1 MSIKSIEIKNFKTIK
16 DSKIEFKRNL
26 SAIYGPNGTGKTA
39 IIEVLDIMKSYFI
52 KPFRKVNTLKEKE
65 EHFKEK
71 ILKGISIDKKNT
83 IISIIFSIDRFDY
96 KVLVEFN
103 KYTDDFLYVSRE
115 ELSFKEAN
123 SRKKFKNIIRVSN
136 VQDAISPEI
145 YIENSTKNEF
155 NNIENSILKIIEGG
169 SKKFITDF
177 GNLSSSLGLIV
188 KYFMSICSEKKKE
201 YKSIP
206 KALSL
211 VIKKLIKIQKI
222 FLNMVIITLKEQ
234 ALYNLNLLI
243 PMNIHTDN
251 AHGTLAVNY
260 RDSKG
265 NIYSEREAKI
275 LEDTVKEINL
285 VFSTIIPNSNLSTER
300 KVTSLEGEE
309 LKIGVNIYV
318 EREGRKLLLDQESTG
333 VIKIVSLLSIILY
346 YIKDKN
352 AIVAIDEFDIHIFE
366 YLLALFL
373 EKISLYAR
381 GQLIFTAHNLLPM
394 EKLDKE
400 CIIISTKDEEKG
412 VKYVY
417 LKGASVTTNLRQK
430 YLRSQTMWTEENI
443 EPLLLNSSAL
453 EMFIKKL
460 VI

>member
-16 DSKIEFKRNL
+16 DSKIEFRRNL

-52 KPFRKVNTLKEKE
+52 NPFMKDKSLEN
-65 EHFKEK
+65 K
-71 ILKGISIDKKNT
+71 ILKGISIGEKKLM
-83 IISIIFSIDRFDY
+83 IDIVFSIDEFDY
-96 KVLVEFN
+96 KILVEFN
-103 KYTDDFLYVSRE
+103 KYTDDSLYVSRE
-115 ELSFKEAN
+115 ELSFKETN
-123 SRKKFKNIIRVSN
+123 SRRKFKNIVKIVN
-136 VQDAISPEI
+136 NENLLSPEI
-145 YIENSTKNEF
+145 YIENSTKNNFDILEK
-155 NNIENSILKIIEGG
+155 SILKGIEGG
-169 SKKFITDF
+169 AKRFINDF
-177 GNLSSSLGLIV
+177 ANLSSYLSLII
-188 KYFMSICSEKKKE
+188 KYANLKDNKTT
-201 YKSIP
+201 SIP
-206 KALSL
+206 KKLDSL
-211 VIKKLIKIQKI
+211 MTQFAKIQKI

-243 PMNIHTDN
+243 PMNIHTN
-251 AHGTLAVNY
+251 NVHGTLAVNY
-260 RDSKG
+260 RDSIG
-265 NIYSEREAKI
+265 NIYTEKEAEI
-275 LEDTVKEINL
+275 LEETVKEINSI
-285 VFSTIIPNSNLSTER
+285 FSTIIPNSKLSTER
-300 KVTSLEGEE
+300 KITSLEGEE

-333 VIKIVSLLSIILY
+333 VIKLVSLLSIILY

-352 AIVAIDEFDIHIFE
+352 AIVAIDEFDKHIFE

-400 CIIISTKDEEKG
+400 SIIISTKDRKKG
-412 VKYVY
+412 VSYVY

>member
-39 IIEVLDIMKSYFI
+39 IIEILDVMRSYFTN
-52 KPFRKVNTLKEKE
+52 PFMKDDTLKEKL
-65 EHFKEK
+65 
-71 ILKGISIDKKNT
+71 LKGISIGEKNL
-83 IISIIFSIDRFDY
+83 IIIIIFSIDKFDY

-103 KYTDDFLYVSRE
+103 KLNEEYLYVSRE
-115 ELSFKEAN
+115 ELSLKEAN
-123 SRKKFKNIIRVSN
+123 SRKKFKSIARVINS
-136 VQDAISPEI
+136 QDLVSPEI
-145 YIENSTKNEF
+145 YIENSVKNNFDILEK
-155 NNIENSILKIIEGG
+155 SIFKEIEGG
-169 SKKFITDF
+169 AKRFINEF
-177 GNLSSSLGLIV
+177 SNLSSYLSLIV
-188 KYFMSICSEKKKE
+188 KYYNYNSKEKELTSFSKE
-201 YKSIP
+201 LTS
-206 KALSL
+206 
-211 VIKKLIKIQKI
+211 VITELLKIQKI

-243 PMNIHTDN
+243 PMNIHTNN

-260 RDSKG
+260 GDSKR

-275 LEDTVKEINL
+275 LEDTVKEINSI
-285 VFSTIIPNSNLSTER
+285 FSTIIPNSKLSTER

-318 EREGRKLLLDQESTG
+318 ERDGRKLLLDQESTG
-333 VIKIVSLLSIILY
+333 VIKLVSLLSIILY
-346 YIKDKN
+346 YIKDKE
-352 AIVAIDEFDIHIFE
+352 AIVVIDEFDIHIFE

-373 EKISLYAR
+373 EKISLYAK

-400 CIIISTKDEEKG
+400 SIIISTKDEEKG

-430 YLRSQTMWTEENI
+430 YLRSQSMWTEENI

>member
-39 IIEVLDIMKSYFI
+39 IIEVLDIMKSYFVN
-52 KPFRKVNTLKEKE
+52 PFMKCETLEK
-65 EHFKEK
+65 K
-71 ILKGISIDKKNT
+71 ILKGISIGEKNL
-83 IISIIFSIDRFDY
+83 IIDVIFSIDEFDY
-96 KVLVEFN
+96 KILVEFN
-103 KYTDDFLYVSRE
+103 KYTDDSLYVSRE
-115 ELSFKEAN
+115 ELSFKETN
-123 SRKKFKNIIRVSN
+123 SKRKFKNIVKIVN
-136 VQDAISPEI
+136 NENLLSPEI
-145 YIENSTKNEF
+145 YIENSTKNNFDILEK
-155 NNIENSILKIIEGG
+155 SILSQIEGG
-169 SKKFITDF
+169 AKRFINDF
-177 GNLSSSLGLIV
+177 ANLSSYLSLII
-188 KYFMSICSEKKKE
+188 KYANIKDNEKV
-201 YKSIP
+201 SIP
-206 KALSL
+206 EKLSL
-211 VIKKLIKIQKI
+211 VMTHFSKIEKI
-222 FLNMVIITLKEQ
+222 FLDMVIITLEEQ

-243 PMNIHTDN
+243 PMNIHTN
-251 AHGTLAVNY
+251 KVHGTLAVNY
-260 RDSKG
+260 RDSIG
-265 NIYSEREAKI
+265 NIYTEKEAEI
-275 LEDTVKEINL
+275 LEETVKEINSI
-285 VFSTIIPNSNLSTER
+285 FSTIIPNSKLSTER
-300 KVTSLEGEE
+300 KITSLEGEE
-309 LKIGVNIYV
+309 LKVGVNIYV

-333 VIKIVSLLSIILY
+333 VIKLVSLLSIILY

-373 EKISLYAR
+373 EKVALYAK

-400 CIIISTKDEEKG
+400 SIIISTKDEKKG
-412 VKYVY
+412 VSYVY

>member
-52 KPFRKVNTLKEKE
+52 NPFMKCETLEK
-65 EHFKEK
+65 K
-71 ILKGISIDKKNT
+71 ILKGISIGEKNL
-83 IISIIFSIDRFDY
+83 IIDIIFSIDEFDY
-96 KVLVEFN
+96 KILVEFN
-103 KYTDDFLYVSRE
+103 KYTDDSLYVSRE
-115 ELSFKEAN
+115 ELSFKETN
-123 SRKKFKNIIRVSN
+123 SKRKFKNIVKIVN
-136 VQDAISPEI
+136 NENLLSPEI
-145 YIENSTKNEF
+145 YIENSTKNNFDILEK
-155 NNIENSILKIIEGG
+155 SILSHIEGG
-169 SKKFITDF
+169 AKRFINDF
-177 GNLSSSLGLIV
+177 ANLSSYLSLIM
-188 KYFMSICSEKKKE
+188 KYSNIKDIEKFSVPEK
-201 YKSIP
+201 
-206 KALSL
+206 LSL
-211 VIKKLIKIQKI
+211 VMTHFSKIEKI
-222 FLNMVIITLKEQ
+222 FLDMVIITLEEQ

-243 PMNIHTDN
+243 PMNIHTN
-251 AHGTLAVNY
+251 KVHGTLAVNY
-260 RDSKG
+260 RDSIG
-265 NIYSEREAKI
+265 NIYTEKEAEI
-275 LEDTVKEINL
+275 LEETVKEINSI
-285 VFSTIIPNSNLSTER
+285 FSTIIPNSKLSTER
-300 KVTSLEGEE
+300 KITSLEGEE
-309 LKIGVNIYV
+309 LKVGVNIYV

-333 VIKIVSLLSIILY
+333 VIKLVSLLSIILY

-373 EKISLYAR
+373 EKVALYAK

-400 CIIISTKDEEKG
+400 SIIISTKDEKKG
-412 VKYVY
+412 VSYVY

>member
-52 KPFRKVNTLKEKE
+52 NPFMKCETLEK
-65 EHFKEK
+65 K
-71 ILKGISIDKKNT
+71 ILKGISIGEKNL
-83 IISIIFSIDRFDY
+83 IIDIIFSIDEFDY
-96 KVLVEFN
+96 KILVKFN
-103 KYTDDFLYVSRE
+103 KYTDDSLYVSRE
-115 ELSFKEAN
+115 ELSFKETN
-123 SRKKFKNIIRVSN
+123 SKRKFKNIVKIVN
-136 VQDAISPEI
+136 NENLLSPEI
-145 YIENSTKNEF
+145 YIENSTKNNFDILEK
-155 NNIENSILKIIEGG
+155 SILSHIEGG
-169 SKKFITDF
+169 AKRFINDF
-177 GNLSSSLGLIV
+177 ANLSSYLSLIM
-188 KYFMSICSEKKKE
+188 KYSNIKDIEKFSVPEK
-201 YKSIP
+201 
-206 KALSL
+206 LSL
-211 VIKKLIKIQKI
+211 VMTHFSKIEKI
-222 FLNMVIITLKEQ
+222 FLDMVIITLEEQ

-243 PMNIHTDN
+243 PMNIHTN
-251 AHGTLAVNY
+251 KVHGTLAVNY
-260 RDSKG
+260 RDSIG
-265 NIYSEREAKI
+265 NIYTEKEAEI
-275 LEDTVKEINL
+275 LEETVKEINSI
-285 VFSTIIPNSNLSTER
+285 FSTIIPNSKLSTER
-300 KVTSLEGEE
+300 KITSLEGEE
-309 LKIGVNIYV
+309 LKVGVNIYV

-333 VIKIVSLLSIILY
+333 VIKLVSLLSIILY

-373 EKISLYAR
+373 EKVALYAK

-400 CIIISTKDEEKG
+400 SIIISTKDEKKG
-412 VKYVY
+412 VSYVY

>member
-39 IIEVLDIMKSYFI
+39 IIEVLDIMKSYFVN
-52 KPFRKVNTLKEKE
+52 PFMKCETLEK
-65 EHFKEK
+65 K
-71 ILKGISIDKKNT
+71 ILKGISIGEKNL
-83 IISIIFSIDRFDY
+83 IIDVIFSIDEFDY
-96 KVLVEFN
+96 KILVEFN
-103 KYTDDFLYVSRE
+103 KYTDDSLYVSRE
-115 ELSFKEAN
+115 ELSFKETN
-123 SRKKFKNIIRVSN
+123 SKRKFKNIVKIVN
-136 VQDAISPEI
+136 NENLLSPEI
-145 YIENSTKNEF
+145 YIENSTKNNFDILEK
-155 NNIENSILKIIEGG
+155 SILKGIEGG
-169 SKKFITDF
+169 AKRFINDF
-177 GNLSSSLGLIV
+177 ANLSSYLSLIM
-188 KYFMSICSEKKKE
+188 KYANIKDNEKVSVPEK
-201 YKSIP
+201 
-206 KALSL
+206 LSL
-211 VIKKLIKIQKI
+211 VMTHFSKIEKI
-222 FLNMVIITLKEQ
+222 FLDMVIITLEEQ

-243 PMNIHTDN
+243 PMNIHTN
-251 AHGTLAVNY
+251 KAHGTLAVNY
-260 RDSKG
+260 RNSIG
-265 NIYSEREAKI
+265 NIYTEKEAEI
-275 LEDTVKEINL
+275 LEETVKEINSI
-285 VFSTIIPNSNLSTER
+285 FSTIIPNSKLSTER
-300 KVTSLEGEE
+300 KITSLEGEE
-309 LKIGVNIYV
+309 LKVGVNIYV

-333 VIKIVSLLSIILY
+333 VIKLVSLLSIILY

-373 EKISLYAR
+373 EKVTLYAK

-400 CIIISTKDEEKG
+400 SIIISTKDEKKG

>member
-1 MSIKSIEIKNFKTIK
+1 MSIKSMEIKNFKTIK

-39 IIEVLDIMKSYFI
+39 IIEVLDIMKLYFVN
-52 KPFRKVNTLKEKE
+52 PFMKCETLEK
-65 EHFKEK
+65 K
-71 ILKGISIDKKNT
+71 ILKGISIGEKNL
-83 IISIIFSIDRFDY
+83 IIDVIFSIDEFDY
-96 KVLVEFN
+96 KILVEFN
-103 KYTDDFLYVSRE
+103 KYTDDSLYVSRE
-115 ELSFKEAN
+115 ELSFKETN
-123 SRKKFKNIIRVSN
+123 SKRKFKNIVKIVN
-136 VQDAISPEI
+136 NENLLSPEI
-145 YIENSTKNEF
+145 YIENSTKNNFDILEK
-155 NNIENSILKIIEGG
+155 SILSQIEGG
-169 SKKFITDF
+169 AKRFINDF
-177 GNLSSSLGLIV
+177 ANLSSYLSLII
-188 KYFMSICSEKKKE
+188 KYANIKDNEKV
-201 YKSIP
+201 SIP
-206 KALSL
+206 EKLSL
-211 VIKKLIKIQKI
+211 VMTHFSKIEKI
-222 FLNMVIITLKEQ
+222 FLDMVIITLEEQ

-243 PMNIHTDN
+243 PMNIHTN
-251 AHGTLAVNY
+251 KAHGTLAVNY
-260 RDSKG
+260 RDSIG
-265 NIYSEREAKI
+265 NIYTEKEAEI
-275 LEDTVKEINL
+275 LEETVKEINSI
-285 VFSTIIPNSNLSTER
+285 FSTIIPNSKLSTER
-300 KVTSLEGEE
+300 KITSLEGEE
-309 LKIGVNIYV
+309 LKVGVNIYV

-333 VIKIVSLLSIILY
+333 VIKLVSLLSIILY

-373 EKISLYAR
+373 EKVALYAK

-400 CIIISTKDEEKG
+400 SIIISTKDEKKG
-412 VKYVY
+412 VSYVY

>member
-39 IIEVLDIMKSYFI
+39 IIEVLDIMKLYFVN
-52 KPFRKVNTLKEKE
+52 PFMKCETLEK
-65 EHFKEK
+65 K
-71 ILKGISIDKKNT
+71 ILKGISIGEKNL
-83 IISIIFSIDRFDY
+83 IIDVIFSIDEFDY
-96 KVLVEFN
+96 KILVEFN
-103 KYTDDFLYVSRE
+103 KYTDDSLYVSRE
-115 ELSFKEAN
+115 ELSFKETN
-123 SRKKFKNIIRVSN
+123 SKRKFKNIVKIVN
-136 VQDAISPEI
+136 NENLLSPEI
-145 YIENSTKNEF
+145 YIENSTKNNFDILEK
-155 NNIENSILKIIEGG
+155 SILSQIEGG
-169 SKKFITDF
+169 AKRFINDF
-177 GNLSSSLGLIV
+177 ANLSSYLSLII
-188 KYFMSICSEKKKE
+188 KYANIKDNEKV
-201 YKSIP
+201 SIP
-206 KALSL
+206 EKLSL
-211 VIKKLIKIQKI
+211 VMTHFSKIEKI
-222 FLNMVIITLKEQ
+222 FLDMVIITLEEQ

-243 PMNIHTDN
+243 PMNIHTN
-251 AHGTLAVNY
+251 KVHGTLAVNY
-260 RDSKG
+260 RDSIG
-265 NIYSEREAKI
+265 NIYTEKEAEI
-275 LEDTVKEINL
+275 LEETVKEINSI
-285 VFSTIIPNSNLSTER
+285 FSTIIPNSKLSTER
-300 KVTSLEGEE
+300 KITSLEGEE
-309 LKIGVNIYV
+309 LKVGVNIYV

-333 VIKIVSLLSIILY
+333 VIKLVSLLSIILY

-373 EKISLYAR
+373 EKVVLYAK

-400 CIIISTKDEEKG
+400 SIIISTKDEKKG
-412 VKYVY
+412 VSYVY

>member
-1 MSIKSIEIKNFKTIK
+1 
-16 DSKIEFKRNL
+16 
-26 SAIYGPNGTGKTA
+26 
-39 IIEVLDIMKSYFI
+39 
-52 KPFRKVNTLKEKE
+52 
-65 EHFKEK
+65 
-71 ILKGISIDKKNT
+71 
-83 IISIIFSIDRFDY
+83 
-96 KVLVEFN
+96 
-103 KYTDDFLYVSRE
+103 
-115 ELSFKEAN
+115 
-123 SRKKFKNIIRVSN
+123 
-136 VQDAISPEI
+136 
-145 YIENSTKNEF
+145 
-155 NNIENSILKIIEGG
+155 
-169 SKKFITDF
+169 
-177 GNLSSSLGLIV
+177 
-188 KYFMSICSEKKKE
+188 MSICSEKKKE

>member
-39 IIEVLDIMKSYFI
+39 IIEVLDIMKLYFVN
-52 KPFRKVNTLKEKE
+52 PFMKCETLEK
-65 EHFKEK
+65 K
-71 ILKGISIDKKNT
+71 ILKGISIGEKNL
-83 IISIIFSIDRFDY
+83 IIDVIFSIDEFDY
-96 KVLVEFN
+96 KILVEFN
-103 KYTDDFLYVSRE
+103 KYTDDSLYVSRE
-115 ELSFKEAN
+115 ELSFKETN
-123 SRKKFKNIIRVSN
+123 SKRKFKNIVKIVN
-136 VQDAISPEI
+136 NENLLSPEI
-145 YIENSTKNEF
+145 YIENSTKNNFDILEK
-155 NNIENSILKIIEGG
+155 SILSQIEGG
-169 SKKFITDF
+169 AKRFINDF
-177 GNLSSSLGLIV
+177 ANLSSYLSLII
-188 KYFMSICSEKKKE
+188 KYANIKDNEKV
-201 YKSIP
+201 SIP
-206 KALSL
+206 EKLSL
-211 VIKKLIKIQKI
+211 VMTHFSKIEKI
-222 FLNMVIITLKEQ
+222 FLDMVIITLEEQ

-243 PMNIHTDN
+243 PMNIHTN
-251 AHGTLAVNY
+251 KAHGTLAVNY
-260 RDSKG
+260 RDSIG
-265 NIYSEREAKI
+265 NIYTEKEAEI
-275 LEDTVKEINL
+275 LEETVKEINSI
-285 VFSTIIPNSNLSTER
+285 FSTIIPNSKLSTER
-300 KVTSLEGEE
+300 KITSLEGEE
-309 LKIGVNIYV
+309 LKVGVNIYV

-333 VIKIVSLLSIILY
+333 VIKLVSLLSIILY

-373 EKISLYAR
+373 EKVTLYAK

-400 CIIISTKDEEKG
+400 SIIISTKDEKKG
-412 VKYVY
+412 VSYVY

>member
-39 IIEVLDIMKSYFI
+39 IIEVLDIMKSYFVN
-52 KPFRKVNTLKEKE
+52 PFMKCETLEK
-65 EHFKEK
+65 K
-71 ILKGISIDKKNT
+71 ILKGISIGEKNL
-83 IISIIFSIDRFDY
+83 IIDVIFSIDEFDY
-96 KVLVEFN
+96 KILVEFN
-103 KYTDDFLYVSRE
+103 KYTDDSLYVSRE
-115 ELSFKEAN
+115 ELSFKETN
-123 SRKKFKNIIRVSN
+123 SKRKFKNIVKIVN
-136 VQDAISPEI
+136 NENLLSPEI
-145 YIENSTKNEF
+145 YIENSTKNNFDILEK
-155 NNIENSILKIIEGG
+155 SILSQIEGG
-169 SKKFITDF
+169 AKRFINDF
-177 GNLSSSLGLIV
+177 ANLSSYLSLIM
-188 KYFMSICSEKKKE
+188 KYANIKDNEKI
-201 YKSIP
+201 SIP
-206 KALSL
+206 EKLSL
-211 VIKKLIKIQKI
+211 VMTHFSKIEKI
-222 FLNMVIITLKEQ
+222 FLDMVIITLEEQ

-243 PMNIHTDN
+243 PMNIHTN
-251 AHGTLAVNY
+251 KVHGTLAVNY
-260 RDSKG
+260 RDSIG
-265 NIYSEREAKI
+265 NIYTEKEAEI
-275 LEDTVKEINL
+275 LEETVKEINSI
-285 VFSTIIPNSNLSTER
+285 FSTIIPNSKLSTER
-300 KVTSLEGEE
+300 KITSLEGEE
-309 LKIGVNIYV
+309 LKVGVNIYV

-333 VIKIVSLLSIILY
+333 VIKLVSLLSIILY

-373 EKISLYAR
+373 EKVALYAK

-400 CIIISTKDEEKG
+400 SIIISTKDEKKG
-412 VKYVY
+412 VNYVY

>member
-39 IIEVLDIMKSYFI
+39 IIEVLDIMKLYFVN
-52 KPFRKVNTLKEKE
+52 PFMKCETLEK
-65 EHFKEK
+65 K
-71 ILKGISIDKKNT
+71 ILKGISIGEKNL
-83 IISIIFSIDRFDY
+83 IIDVIFSIDEFDY
-96 KVLVEFN
+96 KILVEFN
-103 KYTDDFLYVSRE
+103 KYTDDSLYVSRE
-115 ELSFKEAN
+115 ELSFKETN
-123 SRKKFKNIIRVSN
+123 SKRKFKNIVKIVN
-136 VQDAISPEI
+136 NENLLSPEI
-145 YIENSTKNEF
+145 YIENSTKNNFDILEK
-155 NNIENSILKIIEGG
+155 SILSHIEGG
-169 SKKFITDF
+169 AKRFINDF
-177 GNLSSSLGLIV
+177 ANLSSYLSLIM
-188 KYFMSICSEKKKE
+188 KYANIKDGEKVSVPEK
-201 YKSIP
+201 
-206 KALSL
+206 LSL
-211 VIKKLIKIQKI
+211 VMTHFSKIEKI
-222 FLNMVIITLKEQ
+222 FLDMVIITLEEQ

-243 PMNIHTDN
+243 PMNIHTN
-251 AHGTLAVNY
+251 KVHGTLAVNY
-260 RDSKG
+260 RDSIG
-265 NIYSEREAKI
+265 NIYTEKEAEI
-275 LEDTVKEINL
+275 LEETVKEINSI
-285 VFSTIIPNSNLSTER
+285 FSTIIPNSKLSTER
-300 KVTSLEGEE
+300 KITSLEGEE
-309 LKIGVNIYV
+309 LKVGVNIYV

-333 VIKIVSLLSIILY
+333 VIKLVSLLSIILY

-373 EKISLYAR
+373 EKVTLYAK

-400 CIIISTKDEEKG
+400 SIIISTKDEKKG
-412 VKYVY
+412 VSYVY

>member
-39 IIEVLDIMKSYFI
+39 IIEVLDIMKLYFVN
-52 KPFRKVNTLKEKE
+52 PFMKCETLEK
-65 EHFKEK
+65 K
-71 ILKGISIDKKNT
+71 ILKGISIGEKNL
-83 IISIIFSIDRFDY
+83 IIDVIFSIDEFDY
-96 KVLVEFN
+96 KILVEFN
-103 KYTDDFLYVSRE
+103 KYTDDSLYVSRE
-115 ELSFKEAN
+115 ELSFKETN
-123 SRKKFKNIIRVSN
+123 SKRKFKNIVKIVN
-136 VQDAISPEI
+136 GEELLSPEI
-145 YIENSTKNEF
+145 YIENSTKNNFDILEK
-155 NNIENSILKIIEGG
+155 SILSQIEGG
-169 SKKFITDF
+169 AKRFINDF
-177 GNLSSSLGLIV
+177 ANLSSYLSLII
-188 KYFMSICSEKKKE
+188 KYANIKDNEKV
-201 YKSIP
+201 SIP
-206 KALSL
+206 EKLSL
-211 VIKKLIKIQKI
+211 VMTHFSKIEKI
-222 FLNMVIITLKEQ
+222 FLDMVIITLEEQ

-243 PMNIHTDN
+243 PMNIHTN
-251 AHGTLAVNY
+251 KAHGTLAVNY
-260 RDSKG
+260 RDSIG
-265 NIYSEREAKI
+265 NIYTEKEAEI
-275 LEDTVKEINL
+275 LEETVKEINSI
-285 VFSTIIPNSNLSTER
+285 FSTIIPNSKLSTER
-300 KVTSLEGEE
+300 KITSLEGEE
-309 LKIGVNIYV
+309 LKVGVNIYV

-333 VIKIVSLLSIILY
+333 VIKLVSLLSIILY

-373 EKISLYAR
+373 EKVVLYAK

-400 CIIISTKDEEKG
+400 SIIISTKDEKKG
-412 VKYVY
+412 VSYVY

>member
-39 IIEVLDIMKSYFI
+39 IIEVLDIMKSYFVN
-52 KPFRKVNTLKEKE
+52 PFMKCETLEK
-65 EHFKEK
+65 K
-71 ILKGISIDKKNT
+71 ILKGISIGEKNL
-83 IISIIFSIDRFDY
+83 IIDVIFSIDEFDY
-96 KVLVEFN
+96 KILVEFN
-103 KYTDDFLYVSRE
+103 KYTDDSLYVSRE
-115 ELSFKEAN
+115 ELSFKETN
-123 SRKKFKNIIRVSN
+123 SKRKFKNIVKIVN
-136 VQDAISPEI
+136 NENLLSPEI
-145 YIENSTKNEF
+145 YIENSTKNNFDILEK
-155 NNIENSILKIIEGG
+155 SILSQIEGG
-169 SKKFITDF
+169 AKRFINDF
-177 GNLSSSLGLIV
+177 ANLSSYLSLII
-188 KYFMSICSEKKKE
+188 KYANIKDNEKV
-201 YKSIP
+201 SIP
-206 KALSL
+206 EKLSL
-211 VIKKLIKIQKI
+211 VMTHFSKIEKI
-222 FLNMVIITLKEQ
+222 FLDMVIITLEEQ

-243 PMNIHTDN
+243 PMNIHTN
-251 AHGTLAVNY
+251 KVHGTLAVNY
-260 RDSKG
+260 RDSIE
-265 NIYSEREAKI
+265 NIYTEKEAEI
-275 LEDTVKEINL
+275 LEETVKEINSI
-285 VFSTIIPNSNLSTER
+285 FSTIIPNSKLSTER
-300 KVTSLEGEE
+300 KITSLEGEE
-309 LKIGVNIYV
+309 LKVGVNIYV

-333 VIKIVSLLSIILY
+333 VIKLVSLLSIILY

-373 EKISLYAR
+373 EKVALYAK

-400 CIIISTKDEEKG
+400 SIIISTKDEKKG
-412 VKYVY
+412 VSYVY

>member
-39 IIEVLDIMKSYFI
+39 IIEVLDIMKSYFTNPFI
-52 KPFRKVNTLKEKE
+52 KDNTL
-65 EHFKEK
+65 KEK
-71 ILKGISIDKKNT
+71 ILKGISFGEKNL
-83 IISIIFSIDRFDY
+83 IISIIFSINQFDY
-96 KVLVEFN
+96 KILIEFN
-103 KYTDDFLYVSRE
+103 KFNDEALYVSRE
-115 ELSFKEAN
+115 ELSLKEIN
-123 SRKKFKNIIRVSN
+123 SRRKFKNIVKILNSE
-136 VQDAISPEI
+136 DLLSPEI
-145 YIENSTKNEF
+145 YIENSIKNNF
-155 NNIENSILKIIEGG
+155 DILKKSVFKEIEGG
-169 SKKFITDF
+169 AKRFINEF
-177 GNLSSSLGLIV
+177 SNLSSYLSLIIKYSNSNEKELI
-188 KYFMSICSEKKKE
+188 
-201 YKSIP
+201 SIP
-206 KALSL
+206 KELDL
-211 VIKKLIKIQKI
+211 VITEFSKIQKI
-222 FLNMVIITLKEQ
+222 FLNMVIITLEEQ

-243 PMNIHTDN
+243 PMNIHTNDV
-251 AHGTLAVNY
+251 HGTLAVNY

-265 NIYSEREAKI
+265 NIYSEKEAKI
-275 LEDTVKEINL
+275 LEDTVKEINSI
-285 VFSTIIPNSNLSTER
+285 FSTIIPNSKLSTER
-300 KVTSLEGEE
+300 KVDRLEGEE

-318 EREGRKLLLDQESTG
+318 EKDGRKLLLDQESTG
-333 VIKIVSLLSIILY
+333 IIKLVSLLSIILY
-346 YIKDKN
+346 YIKDKE

-373 EKISLYAR
+373 EKISLYAK

-400 CIIISTKDEEKG
+400 SIIISTKDEEKG

-417 LKGASVTTNLRQK
+417 LKGASLTTNLRQK
-430 YLRSQTMWTEENI
+430 YLRSQSMWTEKNI

>member
-39 IIEVLDIMKSYFI
+39 IIEVLDIMKSYFTNPFI
-52 KPFRKVNTLKEKE
+52 KDNTL
-65 EHFKEK
+65 KEK
-71 ILKGISIDKKNT
+71 ILKGISFGEKNL
-83 IISIIFSIDRFDY
+83 IISIIFSINQFDY
-96 KVLVEFN
+96 KILIEFN
-103 KYTDDFLYVSRE
+103 KFNDEALYVSRE
-115 ELSFKEAN
+115 ELSLKEIN
-123 SRKKFKNIIRVSN
+123 SRRKFKNIVKILNSE
-136 VQDAISPEI
+136 DLLSPEI
-145 YIENSTKNEF
+145 YIENSIKNNF
-155 NNIENSILKIIEGG
+155 DILKKSVFKEIEGG
-169 SKKFITDF
+169 AKRFINEF
-177 GNLSSSLGLIV
+177 SNLSSYLSLIIKYSNSNEKELI
-188 KYFMSICSEKKKE
+188 
-201 YKSIP
+201 SIP
-206 KALSL
+206 KELGL
-211 VIKKLIKIQKI
+211 VITEFSKIQKI
-222 FLNMVIITLKEQ
+222 FLNMVIITLEEQ

-243 PMNIHTDN
+243 PMNIHTNDV
-251 AHGTLAVNY
+251 HGTLAVNY

-265 NIYSEREAKI
+265 NIYSEKEAKI
-275 LEDTVKEINL
+275 LEDTVKEINSI
-285 VFSTIIPNSNLSTER
+285 FSTIIPNSKLSTER
-300 KVTSLEGEE
+300 KVDRLEGEE

-318 EREGRKLLLDQESTG
+318 EKDGRKLLLDQESTG
-333 VIKIVSLLSIILY
+333 IIKLVSLLSIILY
-346 YIKDKN
+346 YIKDKK

-373 EKISLYAR
+373 EKISLYAK

-400 CIIISTKDEEKG
+400 SIIISTKDEEKG

-417 LKGASVTTNLRQK
+417 LKGASLTTNLRQK
-430 YLRSQTMWTEENI
+430 YLRSQSMWTEKNI

>member
-39 IIEVLDIMKSYFI
+39 IIEVLDIMKSYFVN
-52 KPFRKVNTLKEKE
+52 PFMKYEALEK
-65 EHFKEK
+65 K
-71 ILKGISIDKKNT
+71 ILKGISIGEKNL
-83 IISIIFSIDRFDY
+83 IIDIIFSIDEFDY
-96 KVLVEFN
+96 KVLVEF
-103 KYTDDFLYVSRE
+103 
-115 ELSFKEAN
+115 
-123 SRKKFKNIIRVSN
+123 KNIVKIVN
-136 VQDAISPEI
+136 NENLLSPEI
-145 YIENSTKNEF
+145 YIENSTKNNFDILEK
-155 NNIENSILKIIEGG
+155 SILSQIEGG
-169 SKKFITDF
+169 AKRFINDF
-177 GNLSSSLGLIV
+177 ANLSSYLSLIM
-188 KYFMSICSEKKKE
+188 KYANIKDNEKV
-201 YKSIP
+201 SIP
-206 KALSL
+206 EKLSL
-211 VIKKLIKIQKI
+211 VMTHFSKIEKI
-222 FLNMVIITLKEQ
+222 FLDMVIITLEEQ

-243 PMNIHTDN
+243 PMNIHTN
-251 AHGTLAVNY
+251 KVHGTLAVNY
-260 RDSKG
+260 RDSIG
-265 NIYSEREAKI
+265 NIYTEKEAEI
-275 LEDTVKEINL
+275 LEETVKEINSI
-285 VFSTIIPNSNLSTER
+285 FSTIIPNSKLSTER
-300 KVTSLEGEE
+300 KITSLEGEE
-309 LKIGVNIYV
+309 LKVGVNIYV

-333 VIKIVSLLSIILY
+333 VIKLVSLLSIILY

-373 EKISLYAR
+373 EKVALYAK

-400 CIIISTKDEEKG
+400 SIIISTKDEKKG
-412 VKYVY
+412 VSYVY

-453 EMFIKKL
+453 ELFIKKL

>member
-16 DSKIEFKRNL
+16 DSEIEFKRNL

-39 IIEVLDIMKSYFI
+39 IIEVLDIMKSYFVN
-52 KPFRKVNTLKEKE
+52 PFMKCETLEK
-65 EHFKEK
+65 K
-71 ILKGISIDKKNT
+71 ILKGISIGEKNL
-83 IISIIFSIDRFDY
+83 IIDVIFSIDEFDY
-96 KVLVEFN
+96 KILVEFN
-103 KYTDDFLYVSRE
+103 KYTDDSLYVSRE
-115 ELSFKEAN
+115 ELSFKETN
-123 SRKKFKNIIRVSN
+123 SKRKFKNIVKIVN
-136 VQDAISPEI
+136 NENLLSPEI
-145 YIENSTKNEF
+145 YIENSTKNNFDILEK
-155 NNIENSILKIIEGG
+155 SILSQIEGG
-169 SKKFITDF
+169 AKRFINDF
-177 GNLSSSLGLIV
+177 ANLSSYLSLIM
-188 KYFMSICSEKKKE
+188 KYANIKDNEKVSVPEK
-201 YKSIP
+201 
-206 KALSL
+206 LSL
-211 VIKKLIKIQKI
+211 VMTHFNKIEKI
-222 FLNMVIITLKEQ
+222 FLDMVIITLEEQ

-243 PMNIHTDN
+243 PMNIHTN
-251 AHGTLAVNY
+251 KVHGTLGVNY
-260 RDSKG
+260 RDSIG
-265 NIYSEREAKI
+265 NIYTEKEAEI
-275 LEDTVKEINL
+275 LEETVKEINSI
-285 VFSTIIPNSNLSTER
+285 FSTIIPNSKLSTER
-300 KVTSLEGEE
+300 KITSLEGEE
-309 LKIGVNIYV
+309 LKVGVNIYV

-333 VIKIVSLLSIILY
+333 VIKLVSLLSIILY

-373 EKISLYAR
+373 EKVALYAK

-400 CIIISTKDEEKG
+400 SIIISTKDEKKG
-412 VKYVY
+412 VNYVY

>member
-52 KPFRKVNTLKEKE
+52 NPFMKCETLEK
-65 EHFKEK
+65 K
-71 ILKGISIDKKNT
+71 ILKGISIGEKNL
-83 IISIIFSIDRFDY
+83 IIDIIFSIDEFDY
-96 KVLVEFN
+96 KILVEFN
-103 KYTDDFLYVSRE
+103 KYTDDSLYVSRE
-115 ELSFKEAN
+115 ELSFKETN
-123 SRKKFKNIIRVSN
+123 SKRKFKNIVKIVN
-136 VQDAISPEI
+136 NENLLSPEI
-145 YIENSTKNEF
+145 YIENSTKNNFDILEK
-155 NNIENSILKIIEGG
+155 SILSHIEGG
-169 SKKFITDF
+169 AKRFINDF
-177 GNLSSSLGLIV
+177 ANLSIYLSLIM
-188 KYFMSICSEKKKE
+188 KYSNIKDIEKFSVPEK
-201 YKSIP
+201 
-206 KALSL
+206 LSL
-211 VIKKLIKIQKI
+211 VMTHFSKIEKI
-222 FLNMVIITLKEQ
+222 FLDMVIITLEEQ

-243 PMNIHTDN
+243 PMNIHTN
-251 AHGTLAVNY
+251 KVHGTLAVNY
-260 RDSKG
+260 RDSIG
-265 NIYSEREAKI
+265 NIYTEKEAEI
-275 LEDTVKEINL
+275 LEETVKEINSI
-285 VFSTIIPNSNLSTER
+285 FSTIIPNSKLSTER
-300 KVTSLEGEE
+300 KITSLEGEE
-309 LKIGVNIYV
+309 LKVGVNIYV

-333 VIKIVSLLSIILY
+333 VIKLVSLLSIILY

-373 EKISLYAR
+373 EKVSLYAK

-400 CIIISTKDEEKG
+400 SIIISTKDEKKG
-412 VKYVY
+412 VSYVY

>member
-39 IIEVLDIMKSYFI
+39 IIEILDVMRSYFTN
-52 KPFRKVNTLKEKE
+52 PFMKDDTLKEKL
-65 EHFKEK
+65 
-71 ILKGISIDKKNT
+71 LKGISIGEKNL
-83 IISIIFSIDRFDY
+83 IIIIIFSIDKFDY

-103 KYTDDFLYVSRE
+103 KLNEEYLYVSRE
-115 ELSFKEAN
+115 ELSLKEAN
-123 SRKKFKNIIRVSN
+123 SRKKFKSIARVINS
-136 VQDAISPEI
+136 QDLVSPEI
-145 YIENSTKNEF
+145 YIENSVKNNFDILEK
-155 NNIENSILKIIEGG
+155 SIFKEIEGG
-169 SKKFITDF
+169 AKRFINEF
-177 GNLSSSLGLIV
+177 SNLSSYLSLIV
-188 KYFMSICSEKKKE
+188 KYYNYNSKEKELTSFSKE
-201 YKSIP
+201 LTS
-206 KALSL
+206 
-211 VIKKLIKIQKI
+211 VITELLKIQKI

-243 PMNIHTDN
+243 PMNIHTNN

-260 RDSKG
+260 RDSKK

-275 LEDTVKEINL
+275 LEDTVKEINSI
-285 VFSTIIPNSNLSTER
+285 FSTIIPNSKLSTER

-318 EREGRKLLLDQESTG
+318 EIDGRKLLLDQESTG
-333 VIKIVSLLSIILY
+333 IIKLVSLLSIILY
-346 YIKDKN
+346 YIKDKE
-352 AIVAIDEFDIHIFE
+352 AIVVIDEFDIHIFE

-373 EKISLYAR
+373 EKISLYAK

-400 CIIISTKDEEKG
+400 SIIISTKNEEKG

-430 YLRSQTMWTEENI
+430 YLRSQSMWTEENI

>member
-52 KPFRKVNTLKEKE
+52 NPFMKDKSLEN
-65 EHFKEK
+65 K
-71 ILKGISIDKKNT
+71 ILKGISIGEKKLM
-83 IISIIFSIDRFDY
+83 IDIVFSIDEFDY
-96 KVLVEFN
+96 KILVEFN
-103 KYTDDFLYVSRE
+103 KYTDDSLYVSRE
-115 ELSFKEAN
+115 ELSFKETN
-123 SRKKFKNIIRVSN
+123 SRRKFKNIVKIVNNEN
-136 VQDAISPEI
+136 VLSPEI
-145 YIENSTKNEF
+145 YIENSTKNNFDILEK
-155 NNIENSILKIIEGG
+155 SILKGIEGG
-169 SKKFITDF
+169 AKRFINDF
-177 GNLSSSLGLIV
+177 ANLSS
-188 KYFMSICSEKKKE
+188 Y
-201 YKSIP
+201 
-206 KALSL
+206 LSL
-211 VIKKLIKIQKI
+211 IMKYANSKDNKTISVPKKIDSLMTQFAKIQKI

-243 PMNIHTDN
+243 PMNIHTN
-251 AHGTLAVNY
+251 NVHGTLVVNY
-260 RDSKG
+260 KDSTG
-265 NIYSEREAKI
+265 NIYTEKEAEI
-275 LEDTVKEINL
+275 LEETVKEINSI
-285 VFSTIIPNSNLSTER
+285 FSTIIPNSKLSTER
-300 KVTSLEGEE
+300 KITSLEGEE

-333 VIKIVSLLSIILY
+333 VIKLVSLLSIILY

-400 CIIISTKDEEKG
+400 SIIISTKDEKKG
-412 VKYVY
+412 VNYVY

-453 EMFIKKL
+453 EMFIKKQ
-460 VI
+460 VM

>member
-39 IIEVLDIMKSYFI
+39 IIEILDVMRSYFTN
-52 KPFRKVNTLKEKE
+52 PFMKDDTLKEKL
-65 EHFKEK
+65 
-71 ILKGISIDKKNT
+71 LKGISIGEKNL
-83 IISIIFSIDRFDY
+83 IIIIIFSIDKFDY

-103 KYTDDFLYVSRE
+103 KLNEEYLYVSRE
-115 ELSFKEAN
+115 ELSLKEAN
-123 SRKKFKNIIRVSN
+123 SRKKFKSIARVINS
-136 VQDAISPEI
+136 QDLVSPEI
-145 YIENSTKNEF
+145 YIENSVKNNFDILEK
-155 NNIENSILKIIEGG
+155 SIFKEIEGG
-169 SKKFITDF
+169 AKRFINEF
-177 GNLSSSLGLIV
+177 SNLSSYLSLIV
-188 KYFMSICSEKKKE
+188 KYYNYNSKEKELTSFSKE
-201 YKSIP
+201 LTS
-206 KALSL
+206 
-211 VIKKLIKIQKI
+211 VITELLKIQKI

-243 PMNIHTDN
+243 PMNIHTNN

-260 RDSKG
+260 RDSKR

-275 LEDTVKEINL
+275 LEDTVKEINSI
-285 VFSTIIPNSNLSTER
+285 FSTIIPNSKLSTER

-318 EREGRKLLLDQESTG
+318 ERDGRKLLLDQESTG
-333 VIKIVSLLSIILY
+333 VIKLVSLLSIILY
-346 YIKDKN
+346 YIKDKE
-352 AIVAIDEFDIHIFE
+352 AIVVIDEFDIHIFE

-373 EKISLYAR
+373 EKISLYAK

-400 CIIISTKDEEKG
+400 SIIISTKDEEKG

-430 YLRSQTMWTEENI
+430 YLRSQSMWTEENI

>member
-39 IIEVLDIMKSYFI
+39 IIEVLDIMKLYFVN
-52 KPFRKVNTLKEKE
+52 PFMKCETLEK
-65 EHFKEK
+65 K
-71 ILKGISIDKKNT
+71 ILKGISIGEKNL
-83 IISIIFSIDRFDY
+83 IIDVIFSIDEFDY
-96 KVLVEFN
+96 KILVEFN
-103 KYTDDFLYVSRE
+103 KYTDDSLYVSRE
-115 ELSFKEAN
+115 ELSFKETN
-123 SRKKFKNIIRVSN
+123 SKRKFKNIVKIVN
-136 VQDAISPEI
+136 NENLLSPEI
-145 YIENSTKNEF
+145 YIENSTKNNFDILEK
-155 NNIENSILKIIEGG
+155 SILSQIEGG
-169 SKKFITDF
+169 AKRFINDF
-177 GNLSSSLGLIV
+177 ANLSSYLSLII
-188 KYFMSICSEKKKE
+188 KYANIKDNEKV
-201 YKSIP
+201 SIP
-206 KALSL
+206 EKLSL
-211 VIKKLIKIQKI
+211 VMTHFSKIEKI
-222 FLNMVIITLKEQ
+222 FLDMVIITLEEQ

-243 PMNIHTDN
+243 PMNIHTN
-251 AHGTLAVNY
+251 KAHGTLAVNY
-260 RDSKG
+260 RDSIG
-265 NIYSEREAKI
+265 NIYTEKEAEI
-275 LEDTVKEINL
+275 LEETVKEINSI
-285 VFSTIIPNSNLSTER
+285 FSTIIPNSKLSTER
-300 KVTSLEGEE
+300 KITSLEGEE
-309 LKIGVNIYV
+309 LKVGVNIYV

-333 VIKIVSLLSIILY
+333 VIKLVSLLSIILY

-373 EKISLYAR
+373 EKVVLYAK

-400 CIIISTKDEEKG
+400 SIIISTKDEKKG
-412 VKYVY
+412 VSYVY

>member
-39 IIEVLDIMKSYFI
+39 IIEVLDIMKSYFVN
-52 KPFRKVNTLKEKE
+52 PFMKCETLEK
-65 EHFKEK
+65 K
-71 ILKGISIDKKNT
+71 ILKGISIGEKNL
-83 IISIIFSIDRFDY
+83 IIDVIFSIDEFDY
-96 KVLVEFN
+96 KILVEFN
-103 KYTDDFLYVSRE
+103 KYTDDSLYVSRE
-115 ELSFKEAN
+115 ELSFKETN
-123 SRKKFKNIIRVSN
+123 SKRKFKNIVKIVN
-136 VQDAISPEI
+136 NENLLSPEI
-145 YIENSTKNEF
+145 YIENSTKNNFDILEK
-155 NNIENSILKIIEGG
+155 SILSQIEGG
-169 SKKFITDF
+169 AKRFINDF
-177 GNLSSSLGLIV
+177 ANLSS
-188 KYFMSICSEKKKE
+188 Y
-201 YKSIP
+201 
-206 KALSL
+206 LSL
-211 VIKKLIKIQKI
+211 IMKYANIKDNEKVSVPEKLNLVMTHFNKIEKI
-222 FLNMVIITLKEQ
+222 FLDMVIITLEEQ

-243 PMNIHTDN
+243 PMNIHTN
-251 AHGTLAVNY
+251 KAHGTLAVNY
-260 RDSKG
+260 RDSIR
-265 NIYSEREAKI
+265 NIYTEKEAEI
-275 LEDTVKEINL
+275 LEETVKEINSI
-285 VFSTIIPNSNLSTER
+285 FSTIIPNSKLSTER
-300 KVTSLEGEE
+300 KITSLEGEE
-309 LKIGVNIYV
+309 LKVGVNIYV

-333 VIKIVSLLSIILY
+333 VIKLVSLLSIILY

-373 EKISLYAR
+373 EKVTLYAK

-400 CIIISTKDEEKG
+400 SIIISTKDEKKG
-412 VKYVY
+412 VNYVY

-443 EPLLLNSSAL
+443 EPLLLNTSAL

>member
-39 IIEVLDIMKSYFI
+39 IIEVLDIMKSYFTNPFI
-52 KPFRKVNTLKEKE
+52 KDNTL
-65 EHFKEK
+65 KEK
-71 ILKGISIDKKNT
+71 ILKGISFGEKNL
-83 IISIIFSIDRFDY
+83 IISIIFSINQFDY
-96 KVLVEFN
+96 KILIEFN
-103 KYTDDFLYVSRE
+103 KFNDEALYVSRE
-115 ELSFKEAN
+115 ELSLKEIN
-123 SRKKFKNIIRVSN
+123 SRRKFKNIVKILNSE
-136 VQDAISPEI
+136 DLLLPEI
-145 YIENSTKNEF
+145 YIENSIKNNF
-155 NNIENSILKIIEGG
+155 DILKKSVFKEIEGG
-169 SKKFITDF
+169 AKRFINEF
-177 GNLSSSLGLIV
+177 SNLSSYLSLIIKYSNSNEKELI
-188 KYFMSICSEKKKE
+188 
-201 YKSIP
+201 SIP
-206 KALSL
+206 KELGL
-211 VIKKLIKIQKI
+211 VITEFSKTQKI
-222 FLNMVIITLKEQ
+222 FLNMVIITLEEQ

-243 PMNIHTDN
+243 PMNIHTNDI
-251 AHGTLAVNY
+251 HGTLAVNY

-265 NIYSEREAKI
+265 NIYSEKEAKI

-285 VFSTIIPNSNLSTER
+285 IFSTIIPNSKLSTER
-300 KVTSLEGEE
+300 KVDRLEGEE

-318 EREGRKLLLDQESTG
+318 EKDGRKLLLDQESTG
-333 VIKIVSLLSIILY
+333 IIKLVSLLSIILY
-346 YIKDKN
+346 YIKDKE

-373 EKISLYAR
+373 EKISLYAK

-400 CIIISTKDEEKG
+400 SIIISTKDEEKG

-417 LKGASVTTNLRQK
+417 LKGASLTTNLRQK
-430 YLRSQTMWTEENI
+430 YLRSQSMWTEKNI

>member
-39 IIEVLDIMKSYFI
+39 IIEVLDIMKSYFVN
-52 KPFRKVNTLKEKE
+52 PFMKYETLKK
-65 EHFKEK
+65 K
-71 ILKGISIDKKNT
+71 ILKGMSIGEKNL
-83 IISIIFSIDRFDY
+83 IIDIIFSIDEFDY
-96 KVLVEFN
+96 KILVEFN
-103 KYTDDFLYVSRE
+103 KYTDDSLYVSRE
-115 ELSFKEAN
+115 ELSFKETN
-123 SRKKFKNIIRVSN
+123 SKRKFKDIVKIVNN
-136 VQDAISPEI
+136 ENLLSPEI
-145 YIENSTKNEF
+145 YIENSTKNNFDILEK
-155 NNIENSILKIIEGG
+155 SILSQIEGG
-169 SKKFITDF
+169 AKRFINDF
-177 GNLSSSLGLIV
+177 ANLSSYLSLII
-188 KYFMSICSEKKKE
+188 KYANIKDNEKV
-201 YKSIP
+201 SIP
-206 KALSL
+206 EKLSL
-211 VIKKLIKIQKI
+211 VMTHFSKIEKI
-222 FLNMVIITLKEQ
+222 FLDMVIITLEEQ

-243 PMNIHTDN
+243 PMNIHTN
-251 AHGTLAVNY
+251 KVHGTLAVNY
-260 RDSKG
+260 RDSIG
-265 NIYSEREAKI
+265 NIYTEKEAEI
-275 LEDTVKEINL
+275 LEETVKEINSI
-285 VFSTIIPNSNLSTER
+285 FSTIIPNSKLSTER
-300 KVTSLEGEE
+300 KITSLEGEE
-309 LKIGVNIYV
+309 LKVGVNIYV

-333 VIKIVSLLSIILY
+333 VIKLVSLLSIILY

-352 AIVAIDEFDIHIFE
+352 ATVAIDEFDIHIFE

-373 EKISLYAR
+373 EKVALYAK

-400 CIIISTKDEEKG
+400 SIIISTKDEKKG
-412 VKYVY
+412 VSYVY

>member
-39 IIEVLDIMKSYFI
+39 IIEILNIMKSYFVN
-52 KPFRKVNTLKEKE
+52 PFMKDKSLEN
-65 EHFKEK
+65 K
-71 ILKGISIDKKNT
+71 ILKGISIGEKKLM
-83 IISIIFSIDRFDY
+83 IDIVFSIDEFDY
-96 KVLVEFN
+96 KILVEFN
-103 KYTDDFLYVSRE
+103 KYTDDSLYVSRE
-115 ELSFKEAN
+115 ELSFKETN
-123 SRKKFKNIIRVSN
+123 SRKKFKNIVKIVN
-136 VQDAISPEI
+136 NENLLSPEI
-145 YIENSTKNEF
+145 YIENSTKNNFDILEK
-155 NNIENSILKIIEGG
+155 SILKGIEGG
-169 SKKFITDF
+169 AKRFINDF
-177 GNLSSSLGLIV
+177 ANLSSYLSLIM
-188 KYFMSICSEKKKE
+188 KYANIKDNKKVSVPEK
-201 YKSIP
+201 
-206 KALSL
+206 LSL
-211 VIKKLIKIQKI
+211 VMTHFSKIEKI
-222 FLNMVIITLKEQ
+222 FLDMVIITLEEQ

-243 PMNIHTDN
+243 PMNIHTN
-251 AHGTLAVNY
+251 RAHGTLAVNY
-260 RDSKG
+260 RDSIG
-265 NIYSEREAKI
+265 NIYTEKEAEI
-275 LEDTVKEINL
+275 LEETVKEINSI
-285 VFSTIIPNSNLSTER
+285 FSTIIPNSKLSTER
-300 KVTSLEGEE
+300 KITSLEGEE
-309 LKIGVNIYV
+309 LKVGVNIYV
-318 EREGRKLLLDQESTG
+318 EREGRKILLDQESTG
-333 VIKIVSLLSIILY
+333 VIKLVSLLSIILY

-394 EKLDKE
+394 EKFDKE
-400 CIIISTKDEEKG
+400 SIIISTKDRKKG
-412 VKYVY
+412 VSYVY

>member
-39 IIEVLDIMKSYFI
+39 IIEVLDIMKSYFVN
-52 KPFRKVNTLKEKE
+52 PFMKCETLEK
-65 EHFKEK
+65 K
-71 ILKGISIDKKNT
+71 ILKGISIGEKNL
-83 IISIIFSIDRFDY
+83 IIDVIFSIDEFDY
-96 KVLVEFN
+96 KILVEFN
-103 KYTDDFLYVSRE
+103 KYTDDSLYVSRE
-115 ELSFKEAN
+115 ELSFKETN
-123 SRKKFKNIIRVSN
+123 SKRKFKNIVKIVN
-136 VQDAISPEI
+136 NENLLSPEI
-145 YIENSTKNEF
+145 YIENSTKNNFDILEK
-155 NNIENSILKIIEGG
+155 SILSQIEGG
-169 SKKFITDF
+169 AKRFINDF
-177 GNLSSSLGLIV
+177 ANLSS
-188 KYFMSICSEKKKE
+188 Y
-201 YKSIP
+201 
-206 KALSL
+206 LSL
-211 VIKKLIKIQKI
+211 IMKYANIKDNEKVSVPEKLNLVMTHFNKIEKI
-222 FLNMVIITLKEQ
+222 FLDMVIITLEEQ

-243 PMNIHTDN
+243 PMNIHTN
-251 AHGTLAVNY
+251 KAHGTLAVNY
-260 RDSKG
+260 RDSIRD
-265 NIYSEREAKI
+265 IYTEKEAEI
-275 LEDTVKEINL
+275 LEETVKEINSI
-285 VFSTIIPNSNLSTER
+285 FSTIIPNSKLSTER
-300 KVTSLEGEE
+300 KITSLEGEE
-309 LKIGVNIYV
+309 LKVGVNIYV

-333 VIKIVSLLSIILY
+333 VIKLVSLLSIILY

-373 EKISLYAR
+373 EKVTLYAK

-400 CIIISTKDEEKG
+400 SIIISTKDEKKG
-412 VKYVY
+412 VNYVY

-443 EPLLLNSSAL
+443 EPLLLNTSAL

>member
-16 DSKIEFKRNL
+16 DSKIEFRRNL

-52 KPFRKVNTLKEKE
+52 NPFMKDKSLEN
-65 EHFKEK
+65 K
-71 ILKGISIDKKNT
+71 ILKGISIGEKKLM
-83 IISIIFSIDRFDY
+83 IDIVFSIDEFDY
-96 KVLVEFN
+96 KILVEFN
-103 KYTDDFLYVSRE
+103 KYTDDSLYVSRE
-115 ELSFKEAN
+115 ELSFKETN
-123 SRKKFKNIIRVSN
+123 SRRKFKNIVKIVN
-136 VQDAISPEI
+136 NENLLSPEI
-145 YIENSTKNEF
+145 YIENSTKNNFDILEK
-155 NNIENSILKIIEGG
+155 SILKGIEGG
-169 SKKFITDF
+169 AKRFINDF
-177 GNLSSSLGLIV
+177 ANLSSYLSLII
-188 KYFMSICSEKKKE
+188 KYANLKDNKTT
-201 YKSIP
+201 SIP
-206 KALSL
+206 KKLDSL
-211 VIKKLIKIQKI
+211 MTQFAKIQKI

-243 PMNIHTDN
+243 PMNIHTN
-251 AHGTLAVNY
+251 NVHGTLAVNY
-260 RDSKG
+260 RDSIG
-265 NIYSEREAKI
+265 NIYTEKEAEI
-275 LEDTVKEINL
+275 LEETVKEINSI
-285 VFSTIIPNSNLSTER
+285 FSTIIPNSKLSTER
-300 KVTSLEGEE
+300 KITSLEGEE

-333 VIKIVSLLSIILY
+333 VIKLVSLLSIVLY

-381 GQLIFTAHNLLPM
+381 GQLIFTAHNLLSM

-400 CIIISTKDEEKG
+400 SIIISTKDRKKG
-412 VKYVY
+412 VSYVY

>member
-39 IIEVLDIMKSYFI
+39 IIEVLDIMKSYFVN
-52 KPFRKVNTLKEKE
+52 PFMKCETLEK
-65 EHFKEK
+65 K
-71 ILKGISIDKKNT
+71 ILKGISIGEKNL
-83 IISIIFSIDRFDY
+83 IIDVIFSIDEFDY
-96 KVLVEFN
+96 KILVEFN
-103 KYTDDFLYVSRE
+103 KYTDDSLYVSRE
-115 ELSFKEAN
+115 ELSFKETN
-123 SRKKFKNIIRVSN
+123 SKRKFKNIVKIVN
-136 VQDAISPEI
+136 NENLLSPEI
-145 YIENSTKNEF
+145 YIENSTKNNFDILEK
-155 NNIENSILKIIEGG
+155 SILSQIEGG
-169 SKKFITDF
+169 AKRFINDF
-177 GNLSSSLGLIV
+177 ANLSSYLSLIM
-188 KYFMSICSEKKKE
+188 KYANIKDNEKVSVPEK
-201 YKSIP
+201 
-206 KALSL
+206 LSL
-211 VIKKLIKIQKI
+211 VMTHFNKIEKI
-222 FLNMVIITLKEQ
+222 FLDMVIITLEEQ

-243 PMNIHTDN
+243 PMNIHTN
-251 AHGTLAVNY
+251 KVHGNLAVNY
-260 RDSKG
+260 IDSIG
-265 NIYSEREAKI
+265 NIYTEKEAEI
-275 LEDTVKEINL
+275 LEETVKEINSI
-285 VFSTIIPNSNLSTER
+285 FSTIIPNSKLSTER
-300 KVTSLEGEE
+300 KITSLEGEE
-309 LKIGVNIYV
+309 LKVGVNIYV

-333 VIKIVSLLSIILY
+333 VIKLVSLLSIILY

-352 AIVAIDEFDIHIFE
+352 SIVAIDEFDIHIFE

-373 EKISLYAR
+373 EKVALYAK

-400 CIIISTKDEEKG
+400 SIIISTKDEKKG
-412 VKYVY
+412 VSYVY

>member
-39 IIEVLDIMKSYFI
+39 IIEVLDIMKSYFTNPFI
-52 KPFRKVNTLKEKE
+52 KDNTL
-65 EHFKEK
+65 KEK
-71 ILKGISIDKKNT
+71 ILKGISFGEKNL
-83 IISIIFSIDRFDY
+83 IISIIFSINQFDY
-96 KVLVEFN
+96 KILIEFN
-103 KYTDDFLYVSRE
+103 KFNDEALYVSRE
-115 ELSFKEAN
+115 ELSLKEIN
-123 SRKKFKNIIRVSN
+123 SRRKFKNIVKILNSE
-136 VQDAISPEI
+136 DLLSPEI
-145 YIENSTKNEF
+145 YIENSIKNNF
-155 NNIENSILKIIEGG
+155 DILKKSVFKEIEGG
-169 SKKFITDF
+169 AKRFINEF
-177 GNLSSSLGLIV
+177 SNLSSYLSLIIKYSNSNEKELI
-188 KYFMSICSEKKKE
+188 
-201 YKSIP
+201 SIP
-206 KALSL
+206 KELGL
-211 VIKKLIKIQKI
+211 VITEFSKIQKI
-222 FLNMVIITLKEQ
+222 FLNMVIITLEEQ

-243 PMNIHTDN
+243 PMNIHTNDV
-251 AHGTLAVNY
+251 HGTLAVNY

-265 NIYSEREAKI
+265 NIYSEKEAKI
-275 LEDTVKEINL
+275 LEDTVKEINSI
-285 VFSTIIPNSNLSTER
+285 FSTIIPNSKLSTER
-300 KVTSLEGEE
+300 KVDRLEGEE

-318 EREGRKLLLDQESTG
+318 EKDGRKLLLDQESTG
-333 VIKIVSLLSIILY
+333 IIKLVSLLSIILY
-346 YIKDKN
+346 YIKDKE

-373 EKISLYAR
+373 EKISLHAK

-400 CIIISTKDEEKG
+400 SIIISTKDEEKG

-417 LKGASVTTNLRQK
+417 LKGASLTTNLRQK
-430 YLRSQTMWTEENI
+430 YLRSQSMWTEKNI